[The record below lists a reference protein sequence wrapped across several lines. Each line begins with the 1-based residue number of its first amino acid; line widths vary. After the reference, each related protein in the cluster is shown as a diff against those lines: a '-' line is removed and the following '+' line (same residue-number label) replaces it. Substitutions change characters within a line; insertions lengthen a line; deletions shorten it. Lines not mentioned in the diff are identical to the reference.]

1 MPDAMEFVSGSA
13 LARPSMRTRWLREPL
28 LHFLLAGLALF
39 IVHQALNPA
48 AANRDASSRI
58 TLTEDDLRQMTIAWQ
73 AQGRPLPTAEQMKSL
88 VETKVREEILYRE
101 ALALGLDE
109 NDTIVKRR
117 LAQKMEFLAE
127 DVAALRDPTVDELRA
142 WFEKNAARFALSPRA
157 SFRHLY
163 FSPDRRGARARD
175 EAARALLKLAGKSGD
190 WPGASALADPF
201 MFPDHYG
208 DRSFAELANLFGPP
222 FAQAVLDL
230 TPGSW
235 QGPIESG
242 YGWHVVWVDSITP
255 GRVPA
260 FEEVEPDVKAAWV
273 GEQRADAKRKAFD
286 AMRARYEVVL
296 PAGRT
301 P

>member
-1 MPDAMEFVSGSA
+1 MKR
-13 LARPSMRTRWLREPL
+13 LLREPL
-28 LHFLLAGLALF
+28 LHFLLLGAALFGLYSFTQAGRTVPASSKQIQLTLDELAQLALLF
-39 IVHQALNPA
+39 
-48 AANRDASSRI
+48 
-58 TLTEDDLRQMTIAWQ
+58 Q
-73 AQGRPLPTAEQMKSL
+73 AQWRREPTPEEL
-88 VETKVREEILYRE
+88 TRLIENKVQNEVLYRE
-101 ALALGLDE
+101 ALAMGLDKDDE
-109 NDTIVKRR
+109 IVKRR

-163 FSPDRRGARARD
+163 FSPDRRGDRARD

-201 MFPDHYG
+201 MFQDHYG
-208 DRSFAELANLFGPP
+208 DRSFEQLANLFGPP

-242 YGWHVVWVDSITP
+242 YGWHLVWVDSITP

-260 FEEVEPDVKAAWV
+260 FEEVEPDVKTEWV
-273 GEQRADAKRKAFD
+273 AEQRADAKRKAFE
-286 AMRARYEVVL
+286 AIRARYEVVL
-296 PAGRT
+296 PAGRK